1 MIEKIFREFAAYAE
15 SEKLPIEAIAFGDE
29 KKVFW
34 EHRFVPDQ
42 PRNIYS
48 HTKSFMSTA
57 AGIAIDEGKLSLEDK
72 LADFFPEAV
81 PENAQ
86 EALFDIRLKHL
97 LTMSSGFGKPYLMG
111 ADRRAG
117 TGMPDYMA
125 YMLSRP
131 VIQTPGTAFE
141 YSTADSI
148 LAGRMVEK
156 AVGVSLSQYLYEKLF
171 SKMDIGH
178 PIWECCPQG
187 HPIGG
192 GGMFLSLKDMMKLGQ
207 LYLAGGIWNGEQ
219 LVSAEWVAQAS
230 AKRIENAK
238 PGEEKNTDW
247 WNCGYGYQFWRSPY
261 PDSYRADGAYGQITM
276 VLPQK
281 GLVVSFQCPEY
292 GDFAVKKDVHERIFS
307 LL

>member
-1 MIEKIFREFAAYAE
+1 MTEKIFKDFVAYAQE
-15 SEKLPIEAIAFGDE
+15 KKLPIEAIAIGDE
-29 KKVFW
+29 KQVFF
-34 EHRFVPDQ
+34 EHHFVPDQ

-57 AGIAIDEGKLSLEDK
+57 AGIAISEGKLSLDDK
-72 LADFFPEAV
+72 LADFFPDSV
-81 PENAQ
+81 PEGAQ
-86 EALFDIRLKHL
+86 EEIFDIRLRHL

-111 ADRRAG
+111 ADRRVG

-131 VIQTPGTAFE
+131 VIKTPGAEFN

-156 AVGVSLSQYLYEKLF
+156 AVGMNMSQYLYEKLF

-178 PIWECCPQG
+178 PIWECCPLG

-192 GGMFLSLKDMMKLGQ
+192 GGMFLKLGDMMKLGQ
-207 LYLAGGIWNGEQ
+207 LYLADGIWNGER
-219 LVSAEWVAQAS
+219 LVPSEWIAQAS
-230 AKRIENAK
+230 AKQIENAPDDGK
-238 PGEEKNTDW
+238 RGTDW

-276 VLPQK
+276 VLPK
-281 GLVVSFQCPEY
+281 SGLVVSFQCPEF
-292 GDFAVKKDVHERIFS
+292 GNFVVKRDVHERVFA